1 MRGYRAALWPCAEG
15 EARFPRWIDWYLAG
29 MSERLF
35 AICDLDGTLLDSDT
49 ALVDAFLAL
58 GVARSEISYGHVIA
72 DECLRLGI
80 SLDDYVEAYDT
91 EAAEPFAGVCDI
103 IEILEGWAICS
114 NKHVVSGRAELAR
127 LEWHPRA
134 ALFSDAFN
142 GPKRLAPL
150 LVNLDLD
157 PSRVVFVGDT
167 DHDRRCAQDAGV
179 AFAIAAWNP
188 RAVVTSGDIV
198 LEHPSDLIE
207 VLGL

>member
-1 MRGYRAALWPCAEG
+1 MWFKSGDERW
-15 EARFPRWIDWYLAG
+15 FPRFIDWYVAE
-29 MSERLF
+29 MSEKKF

-80 SLDDYVEAYDT
+80 SLDDYVGVYDT
-91 EAAEPFAGVCDI
+91 EAAQPFSGVREVVDL
-103 IEILEGWAICS
+103 LEEWAICS
-114 NKHVVSGRAELAR
+114 NKHALSGRAELAR
-127 LEWHPRA
+127 LDWQPLSA
-134 ALFSDAFN
+134 MFADAFN

-150 LVNLDLD
+150 LVDLDLD

-167 DHDRRCAQDAGV
+167 DHDRRCAQHAGV